1 MVQILQTDWIDKDTT
16 MGLGCR
22 FYEHRFPEIE
32 DVVMVN
38 VREIQEMG
46 AYVYLSEYNNIE
58 GNRLVYKENY

>member
-1 MVQILQTDWIDKDTT
+1 MKIKYLTFIILVSIRTSLK

-58 GNRLVYKENY
+58 GT

>member
-1 MVQILQTDWIDKDTT
+1 

-58 GNRLVYKENY
+58 GNRLVYKKVLTIFGHALLI